1 MRLKEKVVRT
11 PSVYS
16 MSDAEVFGTFFWCC
30 VDDTR
35 ESFAE
40 VLDEKALD
48 EFEKSF
54 FSWSYV
60 RNDQY
65 IGQRPCDNNDYVA
78 YLLFWVDE
86 NYDTPGYVF
95 QVVAEG
101 EGLRCTLYKTSVSG
115 EYGHVTTIY
124 NKICNWNLSSYDV
137 DLLFATNDDKDKE

>member
-30 VDDTR
+30 VDDAR
-35 ESFAE
+35 DFFVE
-40 VLDEKALD
+40 VFDEKALD

-65 IGQRPCDNNDYVA
+65 IGQRACDNDDYVA

-86 NYDTPGYVF
+86 DRDKPGYVF
-95 QVVAEG
+95 QVSAEG
-101 EGLRCTLYKTSVSG
+101 EGLKCVLYKTSVSG
-115 EYGHVTTIY
+115 ERGCVTTVY
-124 NKICNWNLSSYDV
+124 NKICGWELSSYEV
-137 DLLFATNDDKDKE
+137 DSLFAANDDKDEE